1 MFPYE
6 LLRRY
11 PDAEAKNLFAVDAA
25 DRLLIDTAAPVLDD
39 RRIAIIGDNYGA
51 ITLAALHHGARDIR
65 VHQDSIVSEL
75 ALDANAA
82 RLDSDSAAAY
92 THSPLN
98 EKLVRDAQ
106 VVLMRLPRSLD
117 ALAEITELIARH
129 AGRDVAVYASGMI
142 KHMTPAMNAVLA
154 THFTTVTA
162 SLARQ
167 KARVLTA
174 ALPTRPD
181 TSRWPTCTFDHETG
195 LWVCAHGGVF
205 SGSTID
211 IGTRFLLSV
220 CTSAV
225 PEANRVIDLGCG
237 TGILATSLAVHRPS
251 AQVIASDCS
260 ATAVASARAT
270 ALANRVADRVT
281 VVRDDALSQQPD
293 SSADLILLNPPFH
306 SGAAVHTGVAHKL
319 FADTG
324 RVIAPNGEV
333 WTVWNSH
340 LNYWNALEKLIG
352 PTRQVARNAK
362 FTITAS
368 TKSSQP

>member
-65 VHQDSIVSEL
+65 VHQDSLVSEL
-75 ALDANAA
+75 ALAANAA
-82 RLDSDSAAAY
+82 RLDSDIAAAY
-92 THSPLN
+92 THYPLN
-98 EKLVRDAQ
+98 EELVRDAQ
-106 VVLMRLPRSLD
+106 IVLMRLPRSLD
-117 ALAEITELIARH
+117 ALAEMTELISRH
-129 AGRDVAVYASGMI
+129 ARRDVTVYASGMI
-142 KHMTPAMNAVLA
+142 KHMTPAMNTVIAKN
-154 THFTTVTA
+154 FTTVTA

-174 ALPTRPD
+174 ALPVPPD
-181 TSRWPTCTFDHETG
+181 ATRWPTCTFDNETG

-220 CTSAV
+220 CTNAV
-225 PEANRVIDLGCG
+225 PDASKVIDLGCG
-237 TGILATSLAVHRPS
+237 TGILATSLAVQRPS
-251 AQVIASDCS
+251 LHVIASDCS
-260 ATAVASARAT
+260 AAAVASARAT
-270 ALANRVADRVT
+270 AVANHVADQIT
-281 VVRDDALSQQPD
+281 VVRDDALSLQPD

-306 SGAAVHTGVAHKL
+306 SGSAVHTGIAHKL
-319 FADTG
+319 FADAG
-324 RVIAPNGEV
+324 RVIAPDGEV
-333 WTVWNSH
+333 WSVWNSH
-340 LNYWNALEKLIG
+340 LNYWKALEKLIG
-352 PTRQVARNAK
+352 PTKQIARNTK
-362 FTITAS
+362 FTVTAS
-368 TKSSQP
+368 TKRSQP